1 MRYKTETLTKSQAQ
15 KQKKAIQAMAA
26 QSYGSRSTIGPRQTA
41 ILADILSANVQG
53 ASCTIAKLLENHP
66 VSYQVLHTALF
77 CLQAR
82 GLVRTRK
89 VRGRPYELTESGLAI
104 ALKVRMSNIAPGL
117 GVVAVNVRN
126 KKK

>member
-1 MRYKTETLTKSQAQ
+1 MRYKTETLTTSQIQ
-15 KQKKAIQAMAA
+15 KQKKAIQALAA
-26 QSYGSRSTIGPRQTA
+26 NNYGSRSTIGARQTA
-41 ILADILSANVQG
+41 ILADILLANVQG

-66 VSYQVLHTALF
+66 VTHQMLKRTMV

-89 VRGRPYELTESGLAI
+89 VRGRPYELTASGFAI
-104 ALKVRMSNIAPGL
+104 AMKVRMSNIAPGL

>member
-1 MRYKTETLTKSQAQ
+1 
-15 KQKKAIQAMAA
+15 MAA

-89 VRGRPYELTESGLAI
+89 VRGRPYELTASGFAI
-104 ALKVRMSNIAPGL
+104 AMKVRMSNIAPGL